1 MKKELNFYLFWG
13 VFLLSALAWL
23 KYVFQILPANPS
35 FLQYAGVEKIT
46 LSLLLSLAFVPLF
59 FVLVLVFLIF
69 HSKHSKELSLFFK
82 ENKRRNSAMMM
93 YLIDLGKSSGQLG
106 MLMHST
112 QFFYN
117 MNIRYQC
124 FYDSLRR
131 ILRGIVVADSRLDS
145 TKKEDLWSFCRS
157 FLTQIAR
164 DPAMIEDIRR
174 SLKKHED
181 IVKEFIIFDEEYNKF
196 IKKLEKHD
204 HDKEIHSMVKTGSLG
219 RTHGL
224 LKAIY
229 KQAFPP
235 VGKAVEI
242 KKTNEIISSNT
253 NNSLLSGLS
262 IK

>member
-1 MKKELNFYLFWG
+1 MKRELNFYLFWG

-46 LSLLLSLAFVPLF
+46 LSLLLSLAFIPLF
-59 FVLVLVFLIF
+59 FVLIFVFLMSY
-69 HSKHSKELSLFFK
+69 SKHSKELASFFK
-82 ENKRRNSAMMM
+82 ENKERNSAMVG

-124 FYDSLRR
+124 FYDNLRR
-131 ILRGIVVADSRLDS
+131 ILRGVVVADSRLDS
-145 TKKEDLWSFCRS
+145 TKKEELWSFCRS

-174 SLKKHED
+174 SLKKHEEV
-181 IVKEFIIFDEEYNKF
+181 VKEFIIFDEEYNKF
-196 IKKLEKHD
+196 IKKLEEHD
-204 HDKEIHSMVKTGSLG
+204 YDKEIHSIIKTGSLG

-229 KQAFPP
+229 NQAFPQ
-235 VGKAVEI
+235 VEKAIEI
-242 KKTNEIISSNT
+242 KKTNEIIPNNT
-253 NNSLLSGLS
+253 DKSLLSGLS